1 MVDFAKEMEKNKLTV
16 AGGSALGKLGEIP
29 DFLKADFGKNTGMER
44 VEQSDILLPRLS
56 VCQALSP
63 QKRKSHSTYIEGLQE
78 GMLFNT
84 VTQQIYGEEIEIIPL
99 FFFKNRI
106 KFNPI
111 DLGGG
116 IDCQS
121 QNGIDGGRLCHNCM
135 SCQWQIWGNG
145 ASPNSENANDPPKC
159 TMYHNFMSF
168 IPSEM
173 VPVAIT
179 YKATGLKLSKQLL
192 AQQRL
197 SRLPMYSRVFAVKV
211 VTMKDGDNEWYE
223 KKIIP
228 IRYVDED
235 MYKEMERNFE
245 ALKSMSI
252 HVDTTGESEDDS
264 FNEGYNST
272 NPPPEM

>member
-1 MVDFAKEMEKNKLTV
+1 MMDKDIVV
-16 AGGSALGKLGEIP
+16 AGKSQLGKLGEIP
-29 DFLKADFGKNTGMER
+29 DFLKADYGKNTGMEK

-63 QKRKSHSTYIEGLQE
+63 QKRKTHSAYIEGLQE
-78 GMLFNT
+78 GQLFNT
-84 VTQQIYGEEIEIIPL
+84 VTQEIYGEEIEVIPL

-106 KFNPI
+106 KFLPI
-111 DLGGG
+111 EAGGG

-135 SCQWQIWGNG
+135 SCQFSIWGNG
-145 ASPNSENANDPPKC
+145 APATSEVANDPPKC

-168 IPSEM
+168 LPSEM
-173 VPVAIT
+173 VPLAVT

-197 SRLPMYSRVFAVKV
+197 SRLPMYARVYSVKV
-211 VTMKDGDNEWYE
+211 VVMKSGDNEWYE

-228 IRYVDED
+228 VRYVDKD
-235 MYKEMERNFE
+235 MYAEMERNFN
-245 ALKSMSI
+245 ALREMNI
-252 HVDTTGESEDDS
+252 TVDTTGESDDSS
-264 FNEGYNST
+264 FNEGFNA
-272 NPPPEM
+272 PQPEM

>member
-1 MVDFAKEMEKNKLTV
+1 MMAEKAKDIVV
-16 AGGSALGKLGEIP
+16 AGKQDLGKLGDVP
-29 DFLKADFGKNTGMER
+29 DFLKSDFGKNTGMER

-63 QKRKSHSTYIEGLQE
+63 QKRKSHSAYIEGLLE
-78 GMLFNT
+78 GQLFNT
-84 VTQQIYGEEIEIIPL
+84 VTQTVYGESIEIIPL

-111 DLGGG
+111 DEGGG

-135 SCQWQIWGNG
+135 SCQFSIWGNG
-145 ASPNSENANDPPKC
+145 ANVNDEGANDPPKC
-159 TMYHNFMSF
+159 TMYHNFMAF

-173 VPVAIT
+173 VPIAIT

-197 SRLPMYSRVFAVKV
+197 SRLPMYSKIYLVTV
-211 VTMKDGDNEWYE
+211 VTMKSGDNEWYE
-223 KKIIP
+223 KKLVP
-228 IRYVDED
+228 QRYVNQE
-235 MYKEMERNFE
+235 MYQEMERNFN
-245 ALKSMSI
+245 ALREMNIS
-252 HVDTTGESEDDS
+252 VDITGESEDSS
-264 FNEGYNST
+264 FNEGFNVS
-272 NPPPEM
+272 PSPEM

>member
-1 MVDFAKEMEKNKLTV
+1 MAENKTTQLV
-16 AGGSALGKLGEIP
+16 AGTKGALGKLGEVP
-29 DFLKADFGKNTGMER
+29 DFLKSDFGKNTGMER

-63 QKRKSHSTYIEGLQE
+63 QKRKSHSAYIEGLQE
-78 GMLFNT
+78 GQLFNT
-84 VTQQIYGEEIEIIPL
+84 VTQEIYGEEVEIIPL

-111 DLGGG
+111 DEGGG

-135 SCQWQIWGNG
+135 SCQYQLWGNG
-145 ASPNSENANDPPKC
+145 ASANSETANDPPKC

-173 VPVAIT
+173 IPVAVT

-197 SRLPMYSRVFAVKV
+197 SRLPMYARVYAVKV

-223 KKIIP
+223 KKIVP
-228 IRYVDED
+228 LRYVDQE
-235 MYKEMERNFE
+235 MYKEMERNFQ
-245 ALKSMSI
+245 ALKDMSI
-252 HVDTTGESEDDS
+252 HVDTTGESEDSS
-264 FNEGYNST
+264 FNEGYNQASS
-272 NPPPEM
+272 PEM